1 MPVPTSP
8 VQQERR
14 AIYVLGAL
22 TLLWFV
28 TYFFA
33 RAFLEN
39 PGPSTAVRVAVA
51 LLPIPFFAGAL
62 WKFIAFLRAADE
74 FERRIHLEALAVAF
88 PLTMLLLMIL
98 ALMQRAVTL
107 KFEDWSYAHVWYYLP
122 IFYLGGLALA
132 RRRYQ

>member
-1 MPVPTSP
+1 MPTPTSP
-8 VQQERR
+8 KQQERR
-14 AIYVLGAL
+14 ATYTLGIL
-22 TLLWFV
+22 TILWIL
-28 TYFFA
+28 TYFLA
-33 RAFLEN
+33 RGFLAN
-39 PGPSTAVRVAVA
+39 PGPSTTVRVAIA

-62 WKFIAFLRAADE
+62 WKFIGLLRAADE

-107 KFEDWSYAHVWYYLP
+107 EFEDWSYAHVWYYLP

>member
-1 MPVPTSP
+1 MPTPTSP
-8 VQQERR
+8 EQRERR
-14 AIYVLGAL
+14 ATYTLAIL
-22 TLLWFV
+22 TILWIV

-33 RAFLEN
+33 RAFLQN
-39 PGPSTAVRVAVA
+39 PGPSTAVRIAVA

-62 WKFIAFLRAADE
+62 WKFIGFLRSADE

-122 IFYLGGLALA
+122 IFYFAGLFLA

>member
-1 MPVPTSP
+1 MPTPTSP
-8 VQQERR
+8 EQQERR
-14 AIYVLGAL
+14 ATYALAVL
-22 TLLWFV
+22 TSLWIL
-28 TYFFA
+28 TYFLA
-33 RAFLEN
+33 RGFLAS
-39 PGPSTAVRVAVA
+39 PGPSTTVRVAVA
-51 LLPIPFFAGAL
+51 LLPIPFFGGAL
-62 WKFIAFLRAADE
+62 WKFIGMLRGADE

-107 KFEDWSYAHVWYYLP
+107 NFENWSYAHVWYYLP

>member
-1 MPVPTSP
+1 MSSPTSP
-8 VQQERR
+8 DRRERR
-14 AIYVLGAL
+14 ATWTLAVLAI
-22 TLLWFV
+22 LWIV

-33 RAFLEN
+33 RAFLES
-39 PGPSTAVRVAVA
+39 PGPATGVRVAVA
-51 LLPIPFFAGAL
+51 LLPIPVFAGTL
-62 WKFIAFLRAADE
+62 WKFIGFLRAADE

-98 ALMQRAVTL
+98 GLMQRAVTL

-122 IFYLGGLALA
+122 IFYFGGLALA

>member
-1 MPVPTSP
+1 MSTETSP
-8 VQQERR
+8 AQRERR
-14 AIYVLGAL
+14 GGYLLAVL
-22 TLLWFV
+22 TILWIV

-33 RAFLEN
+33 RGFLN
-39 PGPSTAVRVAVA
+39 DPGPSTAVRVAVA

-62 WKFIAFLRAADE
+62 WRFIGFLRAADE

-98 ALMQRAVTL
+98 ALLQRAVTL

>member
-1 MPVPTSP
+1 MPTPKSP
-8 VQQERR
+8 AQQERR
-14 AIYVLGAL
+14 ATYTLAIL
-22 TLLWFV
+22 TILWIA

-33 RAFLEN
+33 RGFLES
-39 PGPSTAVRVAVA
+39 PGPSTAVRVGVA

-62 WKFIAFLRAADE
+62 WKFIGMLRGADE

-122 IFYLGGLALA
+122 MFYLGGLVLA

>member
-1 MPVPTSP
+1 MPTPTSP
-8 VQQERR
+8 AQKERR
-14 AIYVLGAL
+14 ATWTLAILF
-22 TLLWFV
+22 LLWIV

-33 RAFLEN
+33 RAFLES
-39 PGPSTAVRVAVA
+39 PGPSTAARVAVA
-51 LLPIPFFAGAL
+51 LLPIPFFAAAL
-62 WKFIAFLRAADE
+62 WKFIGFLRAADE